1 MMDRIESIYQ
11 EGYTKSVEADHA
23 GRKLDKKIKE
33 CLSDIADYKEL
44 TKEEIEDL
52 AFDSGRIG
60 HAQGFRE
67 GFCYAVALMIESLIC

>member
-11 EGYTKSVEADHA
+11 EAYTKSVKVDRA

-44 TKEEIEDL
+44 TEEEIEDL
-52 AFDSGRIG
+52 AFDGGSIG
-60 HAQGFRE
+60 HAQGFKE
-67 GFCYAVALMIESLIC
+67 GFCYAIALMVESLMC